1 MNRMVKVK
9 IYGKEQC
16 AYCKNAKELAAQ
28 LQSQGKLT
36 FEYIDIQAAGIG
48 AAELS
53 ELVGQPVKQVP
64 QIFVDDKPVGG
75 YTQFSAIK
83 F

>member
-1 MNRMVKVK
+1 MVKVK

-16 AYCKNAKELAAQ
+16 VYCKNAKELAAQ
-28 LQSQGKLT
+28 LQTRGKLT

-48 AAELS
+48 APELS

-75 YTQFSAIK
+75 YTEFAKIHS
-83 F
+83 

>member
-1 MNRMVKVK
+1 MVKVK

-36 FEYIDIQAAGIG
+36 FEYIDIKVAGIG

-53 ELVGQPVKQVP
+53 ELVGQPV
-64 QIFVDDKPVGG
+64 GG